1 LHLRQHTAIDRK
13 LASRHGSSRRGDAA
27 DAWCSPGVGDCTG
40 GARRLANWATGWR
53 KQERRFLHSV
63 SIIAR
68 PRRSRSTDRLDPEKV
83 PWRAVGKLQVASFYL
98 RRFCTGTLVG
108 PSTVLTAA
116 HCVFNP
122 LTKRN
127 FQPESLHFLIGYNGS
142 RYAGAGVGVKLE
154 IGPGYAVSGVQ
165 SINDPSRPYETI
177 GSDWGST
184 RGSAPPI
191 ASCR

>member
-1 LHLRQHTAIDRK
+1 
-13 LASRHGSSRRGDAA
+13 
-27 DAWCSPGVGDCTG
+27 
-40 GARRLANWATGWR
+40 
-53 KQERRFLHSV
+53 
-63 SIIAR
+63 
-68 PRRSRSTDRLDPEKV
+68 
-83 PWRAVGKLQVASFYL
+83 
-98 RRFCTGTLVG
+98 
-108 PSTVLTAA
+108 VLTAA